1 MSGVELASLGLLL
14 SPQVG
19 TRVLFSCFSLHFAFV
34 ALLSFYPALTVTCV
48 HVLFMLPTIPQIAG
62 DKDYNFLIFFSP
74 TVLAYLDSSG
84 IQ

>member
-19 TRVLFSCFSLHFAFV
+19 TRVLFSCFSFFAFV
-34 ALLSFYPALTVTCV
+34 ALLSFHPALTVTCV

-62 DKDYNFLIFFSP
+62 DKDYNLLIFFSP